1 MKGKSLASFDLLVDA
16 KGKLPR
22 EAFGHFFE
30 EGIREWTDEITGLV
44 DGIATNLAK
53 DGVGVALDNIELGY
67 GTVGINEKANDDS
80 INSDLGHGLLNF

>member
-30 EGIREWTDEITGLV
+30 ESIREGTDEVAGLIN
-44 DGIATNLAK
+44 GIAADLAK
-53 DGVGVALDNIELGY
+53 NGVGVALNDIELGD
-67 GTVGINEKANDDS
+67 GAVGIDEEANDDS